1 MLARPAGFGQQQTF
15 AFTTFQQNMSDY
27 QASWQRTER
36 LLATA
41 KTLLRPE
48 VAAANETDLR
58 QFDEF
63 LDANELGLA
72 FEWLESITYEAQ
84 PTCLPLLRLLRSAAE
99 EMNRH
104 ENLAE
109 LDSRINSLNKP
120 LAQ

>member
-1 MLARPAGFGQQQTF
+1 
-15 AFTTFQQNMSDY
+15 MSNY
-27 QASWQRTER
+27 QASWQRTEH

-41 KTLLRPE
+41 KSVLLPE
-48 VAAANETDLR
+48 VVAANETDLQ

-72 FEWLESITYEAQ
+72 FEWLESITYEEQ

-99 EMNRH
+99 EMNLS

-109 LDSRINSLNKP
+109 LENRIHALEKP
-120 LAQ
+120 LAE

>member
-1 MLARPAGFGQQQTF
+1 
-15 AFTTFQQNMSDY
+15 MSDY
-27 QASWQRTER
+27 HASWQRTER

-41 KTLLRPE
+41 KTLLLPE
-48 VAAANETDLR
+48 VAAANETNLQ

-72 FEWLESITYEAQ
+72 FEWLESITYEDQ
-84 PTCLPLLRLLRSAAE
+84 PTCLPLLRLLRFAAE
-99 EMNRH
+99 EMNMR

-109 LDSRINSLNKP
+109 LDNRINALGKP

>member
-1 MLARPAGFGQQQTF
+1 
-15 AFTTFQQNMSDY
+15 MSDY

-41 KTLLRPE
+41 KTLLLPE

-58 QFDEF
+58 QFVEF

-72 FEWLESITYEAQ
+72 FEWLESITYKDQ
-84 PTCLPLLRLLRSAAE
+84 PTCLPLLRLLMSAAE
-99 EMNRH
+99 EMNLR

-109 LDSRINSLNKP
+109 LDSRISALDKP
-120 LAQ
+120 LVQ

>member
-1 MLARPAGFGQQQTF
+1 
-15 AFTTFQQNMSDY
+15 MSDY

-36 LLATA
+36 LLVSA
-41 KTLLRPE
+41 KALLLPE

-63 LDANELGLA
+63 LDANEPGLA
-72 FEWLESITYEAQ
+72 FEWLESITYEDQ

-99 EMNRH
+99 EMNMGD
-104 ENLAE
+104 NLAE
-109 LDSRINSLNKP
+109 LDSRINALAKP

>member
-1 MLARPAGFGQQQTF
+1 MWDYPAT
-15 AFTTFQQNMSDY
+15 
-27 QASWQRTER
+27 WQRTER

-41 KTLLRPE
+41 KTLLLPE
-48 VAAANETDLR
+48 VAAANETDLQ

-72 FEWLESITYEAQ
+72 FEWLESITYEDQ

-99 EMNRH
+99 EMNLR

-109 LDSRINSLNKP
+109 LDSRINALDKP

>member
-1 MLARPAGFGQQQTF
+1 
-15 AFTTFQQNMSDY
+15 MSDY

-41 KTLLRPE
+41 KTLLPPE
-48 VAAANETDLR
+48 VAEAHETDLR

-63 LDANELGLA
+63 LYANELGLA
-72 FEWLESITYEAQ
+72 FEWLESITYEDQ

-99 EMNRH
+99 EMNLR
-104 ENLAE
+104 ENVAE
-109 LDSRINSLNKP
+109 LDSRINALDKP

>member
-1 MLARPAGFGQQQTF
+1 
-15 AFTTFQQNMSDY
+15 MSDY

-41 KTLLRPE
+41 KTLLLPE
-48 VAAANETDLR
+48 VAAANETDLQ

-72 FEWLESITYEAQ
+72 FEWLESITYEDQ

-99 EMNRH
+99 EMNMH

-109 LDSRINSLNKP
+109 LDSRINALEKP
-120 LAQ
+120 LTQ

>member
-1 MLARPAGFGQQQTF
+1 
-15 AFTTFQQNMSDY
+15 MSDY
-27 QASWQRTER
+27 RTSWQRTDR

-41 KTLLRPE
+41 KTLLLPA
-48 VAAANETDLR
+48 VTAANETDLR

-72 FEWLESITYEAQ
+72 FEWLESITYENQ

-99 EMNRH
+99 EMRLR

-109 LDSRINSLNKP
+109 LDNRINELEKP